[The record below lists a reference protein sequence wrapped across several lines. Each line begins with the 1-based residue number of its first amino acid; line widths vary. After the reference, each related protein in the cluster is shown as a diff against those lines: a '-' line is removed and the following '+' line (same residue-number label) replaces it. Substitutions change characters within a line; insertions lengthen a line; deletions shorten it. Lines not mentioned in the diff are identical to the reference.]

1 MSELLI
7 AGQTND
13 EILQSLSYKLAP
25 TSEYIQQRRMSRF
38 YPSGA
43 SSYSSNT
50 TQIARIELKGQGG
63 FLDLSTLKIAY
74 RLVNNSATLPII
86 LAGGP
91 HSLVSR
97 IRVFCQGSLVE
108 DCSHYARVHHLFTEL
123 LAPSNWRVNAA
134 VETNLKF
141 YNPTSTGDSTGVAA
155 IDPSEYAIVLFTPS
169 ALGIMH
175 CGKFW
180 PIEMAPLSLE
190 ITFAPPADAVITAAG
205 DHPVGQASSKDF
217 VVNNLHLQCSQ
228 VIVDS
233 ALNNSFKSLLASGR
247 SLTIAIQSVFTQAH
261 VLPANSNSTQISMV
275 RALSKLGIAFLSFT
289 TSSTTTMSHEV
300 TGFANPSLMV
310 GGSSAAA
317 TVYSHTAYTL
327 SVQAQLDSFLFPET
341 PMDSMGEIF
350 SKLQEAAAT
359 YDQRLAT
366 LSITPDFST
375 RPWVRSCDQLHANAW
390 FGVFRSQH

>member
-74 RLVNNSATLPII
+74 RLVNNSTTAPIL

-108 DCSHYARVHHLFTEL
+108 DCSHYGRVHHLFTEL
-123 LAPSNWRVNAA
+123 LAPSNWRINAA
-134 VETNLKF
+134 VETNMK
-141 YNPTSTGDSTGVAA
+141 YYDPTSAGDNTGTVA
-155 IDPSEYAIVLFTPS
+155 IDAGEYATVLFTPS

-175 CGKFW
+175 CGKLW

-190 ITFAPPADAVITAAG
+190 ITFAPPVMLLSRLLVTIRQTAL
-205 DHPVGQASSKDF
+205 HPE
-217 VVNNLHLQCSQ
+217 
-228 VIVDS
+228 I
-233 ALNNSFKSLLASGR
+233 SLLTTCICNVSKSSWIQRSKTASNR
-247 SLTIAIQSVFTQAH
+247 
-261 VLPANSNSTQISMV
+261 
-275 RALSKLGIAFLSFT
+275 FLRV
-289 TSSTTTMSHEV
+289 E
-300 TGFANPSLMV
+300 GL
-310 GGSSAAA
+310 
-317 TVYSHTAYTL
+317 
-327 SVQAQLDSFLFPET
+327 
-341 PMDSMGEIF
+341 
-350 SKLQEAAAT
+350 
-359 YDQRLAT
+359 
-366 LSITPDFST
+366 
-375 RPWVRSCDQLHANAW
+375 
-390 FGVFRSQH
+390 